1 MAFDNLENVLN
12 KYAKAYTQKFKAKLK
27 SDRTNASGRLVN
39 SIKPEMLE
47 NGFAILGKRYI
58 EQISEGRKKGKMP
71 PWSPRDNSI
80 LNWVKT
86 KNIVPR
92 NGSSSLGNM
101 KRLAFVIARSI
112 GRRGTIARFG
122 YRGTNIIDFVHKE
135 LGEQMGQEIFEAY
148 KIDLE
153 KILNKQIKKT

>member
-1 MAFDNLENVLN
+1 MAFNNLKQVLD
-12 KYAKAYTQKFKAKLK
+12 KYANAYTQKFKAKLI
-27 SDRTNASGRLVN
+27 SDGNKASGRLVN
-39 SIKPEMLE
+39 SIKPQKLKD
-47 NGFAILGKRYI
+47 GFAILGKRYI

-80 LNWVKT
+80 LSWVKT

-92 NGSSSLGNM
+92 KGGSSLGNM

-135 LGEQMGQEIFEAY
+135 LGQQMGEEIFAAY

>member
-1 MAFDNLENVLN
+1 MAFNNLKEVLD
-12 KYAKAYTQKFKAKLK
+12 KYANAYTQKFKAKLI
-27 SDRTNASGRLVN
+27 SDGNKASGRLVN
-39 SIKPEMLE
+39 SIKPQKLKD
-47 NGFAILGKRYI
+47 GFAILGKRYI

-71 PWSPRDNSI
+71 PWSPRNNSI

-92 NGSSSLGNM
+92 KGGSSPNNI

-122 YRGTNIIDFVHKE
+122 YRGTNIIDFVYKN
-135 LGEQMGQEIFEAY
+135 LSVQMGQEIFEAY

-153 KILNKQIKKT
+153 KILNEQINKT

>member
-80 LNWVKT
+80 LSWVKT

-92 NGSSSLGNM
+92 KGGSSLGNM

-122 YRGTNIIDFVHKE
+122 YRGTNIIDFVYKD
-135 LGEQMGQEIFEAY
+135 LSVQMGQEIFEAY

-153 KILNKQIKKT
+153 KILNEQIKKT

>member
-1 MAFDNLENVLN
+1 
-12 KYAKAYTQKFKAKLK
+12 
-27 SDRTNASGRLVN
+27 
-39 SIKPEMLE
+39 
-47 NGFAILGKRYI
+47 
-58 EQISEGRKKGKMP
+58 
-71 PWSPRDNSI
+71 

>member
-1 MAFDNLENVLN
+1 MAFNNLKEVLD
-12 KYAKAYTQKFKAKLK
+12 KYAKAYTQKFKAKLI
-27 SDRTNASGRLVN
+27 SDGNKASGRLVN
-39 SIKPEMLE
+39 SIKPQELKD
-47 NGFAILGKRYI
+47 GFAILGKRYI

>member
-1 MAFDNLENVLN
+1 MAFDNLKQVLD
-12 KYAKAYTQKFKAKLK
+12 KYANAYTQKFKAKLI
-27 SDRTNASGRLVN
+27 SDGNKASGRLVN
-39 SIKPEMLE
+39 SIKPQKLKD
-47 NGFAILGKRYI
+47 GFAILGKRYI

-92 NGSSSLGNM
+92 KGGSSPNNI
-101 KRLAFVIARSI
+101 KRLAFVIGRSI
-112 GRRGTIARFG
+112 GRRGTLEKFG
-122 YRGTNIIDFVHKE
+122 YRGTNIIDFVYKD
-135 LGEQMGQEIFEAY
+135 LSVQMGQEIFEAY

-153 KILNKQIKKT
+153 KILNEQIKKT

>member
-1 MAFDNLENVLN
+1 MAFNNLKQVLD
-12 KYAKAYTQKFKAKLK
+12 KYANAYTQKFKAKLI
-27 SDRTNASGRLVN
+27 SDGNKASGRLVN
-39 SIKPEMLE
+39 SIKPQKLKD
-47 NGFAILGKRYI
+47 GFAILGKRYI

-92 NGSSSLGNM
+92 KGGSSPNNI
-101 KRLAFVIARSI
+101 KRLAFVIGRSI
-112 GRRGTIARFG
+112 GRRGTLEKFG
-122 YRGTNIIDFVHKE
+122 YRGTNIIDFVYKD
-135 LGEQMGQEIFEAY
+135 LSVQMGQEIFEAY

-153 KILNKQIKKT
+153 KILNEQIKKT

>member
-1 MAFDNLENVLN
+1 
-12 KYAKAYTQKFKAKLK
+12 
-27 SDRTNASGRLVN
+27 
-39 SIKPEMLE
+39 MLE

>member
-1 MAFDNLENVLN
+1 MAFNNLKEVLD
-12 KYAKAYTQKFKAKLK
+12 KYAKAYTQKFKAKLI
-27 SDRTNASGRLVN
+27 SDGNKASGRLVN
-39 SIKPEMLE
+39 SIKPQELKD
-47 NGFAILGKRYI
+47 GFAILGKRYI
-58 EQISEGRKKGKMP
+58 EQISEGRKKGQMP

-92 NGSSSLGNM
+92 KGGSSPNNI
-101 KRLAFVIARSI
+101 KRLAFVIGRSI
-112 GRRGTIARFG
+112 GRRGTLEKFG

>member
-12 KYAKAYTQKFKAKLK
+12 KYAKAYTQKLKDKLK

>member
-58 EQISEGRKKGKMP
+58 EQISEGRK
-71 PWSPRDNSI
+71 NCQ
-80 LNWVKT
+80 
-86 KNIVPR
+86 NIR
-92 NGSSSLGNM
+92 W
-101 KRLAFVIARSI
+101 
-112 GRRGTIARFG
+112 TI
-122 YRGTNIIDFVHKE
+122 
-135 LGEQMGQEIFEAY
+135 
-148 KIDLE
+148 
-153 KILNKQIKKT
+153 

>member
-1 MAFDNLENVLN
+1 MAFNNLKEVLD
-12 KYAKAYTQKFKAKLK
+12 KYANAYTQKFKAKLI
-27 SDRTNASGRLVN
+27 SDGNKASGRLVN
-39 SIKPEMLE
+39 SIKPQKLKD
-47 NGFAILGKRYI
+47 GFAILGKRYI

-92 NGSSSLGNM
+92 KGGSSPNNI
-101 KRLAFVIARSI
+101 KRLAFVIGRSI
-112 GRRGTIARFG
+112 GRRGTLEKFG
-122 YRGTNIIDFVHKE
+122 YRGTNIIDFVYKD
-135 LGEQMGQEIFEAY
+135 LSVQMGQEIFEAY

-153 KILNKQIKKT
+153 KILNEQIKKT